1 MTYEEIVKKAKQAAK
16 NIDAKAINEHIAIQI
31 DIEGE
36 GEGAFYVEASE
47 GKVAVEPYEYYE
59 NDCKIKAD
67 AETIIAVLSGKVK
80 AEGAVSDGKLQV
92 EGDGGKALTLINARK
107 TPEKKPVAKKAPA
120 KKAPAK
126 KAPAKKTIAKSTTAK
141 KALAKKTTAK

>member
-67 AETIIAVLSGKVK
+67 AETIIAVLSGKLK
-80 AEGAVSDGKLQV
+80 AEDAVSDGKLQV

-107 TPEKKPVAKKAPA
+107 ALAEKPVV
-120 KKAPAK
+120 K
-126 KAPAKKTIAKSTTAK
+126 KAPAKKTAP
-141 KALAKKTTAK
+141 KKTPVKKTATKK

>member
-16 NIDAKAINEHIAIQI
+16 NIDATAVKEHIAIQI

-47 GKVAVEPYEYYE
+47 GKIAVEPYEYYE

-80 AEGAVSDGKLQV
+80 VEDAVSDGRLQA
-92 EGDGGKALTLINARK
+92 EGDAGKALTIINARK
-107 TPEKKPVAKKAPA
+107 TPEKKPATKKAPA

-126 KAPAKKTIAKSTTAK
+126 KPAAK
-141 KALAKKTTAK
+141 KAPVKETTTKY

>member
-16 NIDAKAINEHIAIQI
+16 NIDAKSINEHIAIQI

-36 GEGAFYVEASE
+36 GEGVFYVEALE
-47 GKVAVEPYEYYE
+47 GKIAVEPYEYYE

-67 AETIIAVLSGKVK
+67 AETIIAVLSGKLK
-80 AEGAVSDGKLQV
+80 AEDAVSDGKLQV

-107 TPEKKPVAKKAPA
+107 ALAKKPVV
-120 KKAPAK
+120 K
-126 KAPAKKTIAKSTTAK
+126 KAPAKKTAP
-141 KALAKKTTAK
+141 KKTPVKKTATKK

>member
-16 NIDAKAINEHIAIQI
+16 NIDAKSIKEHIAIQI
-31 DIEGE
+31 NIEGE

-47 GKVAVEPYEYYE
+47 GKIAVEPYEYYE

-67 AETIIAVLSGKVK
+67 AETIIAVLSGKLK
-80 AEGAVSDGKLQV
+80 AEDAVSDGKLQV

-107 TPEKKPVAKKAPA
+107 APA
-120 KKAPAK
+120 KKPVVK
-126 KAPAKKTIAKSTTAK
+126 KAPAKKTAT
-141 KALAKKTTAK
+141 KKTPVKKTATKK

>member
-16 NIDAKAINEHIAIQI
+16 NIDAKSINEHIAIQI

-67 AETIIAVLSGKVK
+67 AETIIAVLSGKLK
-80 AEGAVSDGKLQV
+80 AEDALSAGKLQA

-107 TPEKKPVAKKAPA
+107 ALAEKPVV
-120 KKAPAK
+120 K
-126 KAPAKKTIAKSTTAK
+126 KAPAKKTAP
-141 KALAKKTTAK
+141 KKTPVKKTATKK

>member
-36 GEGAFYVEASE
+36 GEGAFYIEASE
-47 GKVAVEPYEYYE
+47 GKIAVEPYEYYE

-67 AETIIAVLSGKVK
+67 AETIIAVLSGKLK
-80 AEGAVSDGKLQV
+80 AEDAVSDGKLQV

-107 TPEKKPVAKKAPA
+107 ALAKKPVV
-120 KKAPAK
+120 K
-126 KAPAKKTIAKSTTAK
+126 KAPAKKTAT
-141 KALAKKTTAK
+141 KKTPVKKTATKK

>member
-67 AETIIAVLSGKVK
+67 AETIIAVLSGKLK
-80 AEGAVSDGKLQV
+80 AEDAVSDGKLQV

-107 TPEKKPVAKKAPA
+107 ALAEKPVV
-120 KKAPAK
+120 K
-126 KAPAKKTIAKSTTAK
+126 KAPAKKTAT
-141 KALAKKTTAK
+141 KKTPVKKTATKK

>member
-16 NIDAKAINEHIAIQI
+16 NIDATAVKEHIAIQI

-47 GKVAVEPYEYYE
+47 GKIAVEPYEYYE

-67 AETIIAVLSGKVK
+67 AETIIAVLSGKLK
-80 AEGAVSDGKLQV
+80 AEDAVSDGKLQV

-107 TPEKKPVAKKAPA
+107 ALAKKPVV
-120 KKAPAK
+120 K
-126 KAPAKKTIAKSTTAK
+126 KAPAKKTAT
-141 KALAKKTTAK
+141 KKTPVKKTATKK

>member
-1 MTYEEIVKKAKQAAK
+1 MTYEEIVKNAKQAAK

-47 GKVAVEPYEYYE
+47 GKIAVEPYEYYE

-67 AETIIAVLSGKVK
+67 AETIIAVLSGKLK
-80 AEGAVSDGKLQV
+80 AEDAVSDGKLQV
-92 EGDGGKALTLINARK
+92 EGDAGKALTLINARK
-107 TPEKKPVAKKAPA
+107 APEKKPAT

-126 KAPAKKTIAKSTTAK
+126 KAPAKKTTAQSTTAK
-141 KALAKKTTAK
+141 KAPAKKTTTKK

>member
-16 NIDAKAINEHIAIQI
+16 NIDAKAINEHIAIRI

-59 NDCKIKAD
+59 NDCKIKTD
-67 AETIIAVLSGKVK
+67 AETIIAVLSGKLK
-80 AEGAVSDGKLQV
+80 AEDALSDGKLQV
-92 EGDGGKALTLINARK
+92 EGDAGKALTLINARK
-107 TPEKKPVAKKAPA
+107 TPEKKTAAKKAPA

-126 KAPAKKTIAKSTTAK
+126 KPVAK
-141 KALAKKTTAK
+141 KASVKNTTTKK